1 MMKKIF
7 LFVLILPFC
16 FSTPIVN
23 AHRLWLNIDNEQ
35 TKVGQPVRIEI
46 GWGHKFPKDEV
57 IEEKF
62 LHHVYA
68 MDSKDVKI
76 PLKQKSPTEFE
87 FVPTAKGI
95 YTILADIHPGFL
107 SKTTEGY
114 KLRSK
119 TGLDN
124 VLYCFRYD
132 IRAKAIVYAGEKAKM
147 TDRATGD
154 ILEIIPLIDTR
165 DLKKGKIFPVK
176 VLYDGKPLS
185 SVDVKATYAGF
196 SDQSNTFAV
205 TTKTD
210 ERGVAQIKILKKGNW
225 MVNVMYETPYP
236 NTEECDKYRYN
247 ICFTFRVR

>member
-1 MMKKIF
+1 MKKIF

-35 TKVGQPVRIEI
+35 AKIGQPVRIEI

-68 MDSKDVKI
+68 LDSKNAKM
-76 PLKQKSPTEFE
+76 PLKQISLTEFE
-87 FVPTAKGI
+87 FVPGEEGA

-124 VLYCFRYD
+124 VIFCFRYD
-132 IRAKAIVYAGEKAKM
+132 IRAKSIVYVGKKGEM
-147 TDRATGD
+147 SDQATGD
-154 ILEIIPLIDTR
+154 ILEIIPLTDTR
-165 DLKKGKIFPVK
+165 DLKKGVIFPVK

-196 SDQSNTFAV
+196 SDQSNTFAA

-236 NTEECDKYRYN
+236 NTEKCDKYRYN
-247 ICFTFRVR
+247 TCFTFRVR

>member
-1 MMKKIF
+1 MKKIF
-7 LFVLILPFC
+7 LFVVILLFC

-35 TKVGQPVRIEI
+35 AKVGQPVRIEI
-46 GWGHKFPKDEV
+46 GWGHKFPKDEM

-68 MDSKDVKI
+68 LDSKNAKI
-76 PLKQKSPTEFE
+76 SLKQISSNVFE
-87 FVPTAKGI
+87 FIPAKEGA
-95 YTILADIHPGFL
+95 YRILADIHPGFL

-124 VLYCFRYD
+124 VVFCFRYD
-132 IRAKAIVYAGEKAKM
+132 IRAKSIVYVGKKGEM
-147 TDRATGD
+147 PDQATGD
-154 ILEIIPLIDTR
+154 ILEIIPLTDTR
-165 DLKKGKIFPVK
+165 DLKKGEIFPAK
-176 VLYDGKPLS
+176 ILYDGKPLS
-185 SVDVKATYAGF
+185 SVDVKATYTGF

-210 ERGVAQIKILKKGNW
+210 ERGVAKIKILEKGNW
-225 MVNVMYETPYP
+225 MVNVMYEVPYP

-247 ICFTFRVR
+247 ACFTFRVR